1 MTKNIEHYTYLFHE
15 RAGIIENDGISKE
28 QANKTALSEIKW
40 RYQKENNLDI
50 KNPLLAI
57 LLIIFLGNSPKKQWK
72 FLNLV
77 LLGSLIIKLST
88 RILHQEELN

>member
-50 KNPLLAI
+50 KNPATYSHLTILGRELL
-57 LLIIFLGNSPKKQWK
+57 L
-72 FLNLV
+72 
-77 LLGSLIIKLST
+77 T
-88 RILHQEELN
+88 